1 MERVRIVRH
10 QDTGNVK
17 MMFVDFDDE
26 ESLRNCICMDKP
38 FRDRPV
44 ALYKASFWK
53 EFCTESDQEGGA

>member
-1 MERVRIVRH
+1 MRIVRH

-44 ALYKASFWK
+44 PLYKTSFRK
-53 EFCTESDQEGGA
+53 RFCTGRDRGGIAR